1 MRCPECGSKRVLVL
15 VHSLRALCG
24 ACMYQWCPPDDTE
37 LIRVARGAAALSE
50 TIAMD
55 LPPDPPTAPALTDR
69 AEPPEPA

>member
-1 MRCPECGSKRVLVL
+1 MRCPQCGSKRVLVL

-24 ACMYQWCPPDDTE
+24 ACMYQWCPPDDVD
-37 LIRVARGAAALSE
+37 LMRVARGAAAISQ

-55 LPPDPPTAPALTDR
+55 LPPDPPEAAVSSEL

>member
-24 ACMYQWCPPDDTE
+24 ACMYQWCPPDDSE

-55 LPPDPPTAPALTDR
+55 LPPDPEAPVVIMDR
-69 AEPPEPA
+69 AEPQEPA

>member
-55 LPPDPPTAPALTDR
+55 LPPDPPPPAVVSDI
-69 AEPPEPA
+69 AEPLEPA

>member
-55 LPPDPPTAPALTDR
+55 LPPDPPAPAVLTDR
-69 AEPPEPA
+69 VEPQEPA